1 MNKDEMN
8 DLVDEYKEIVMIGKE
23 KNWNVRED
31 AIALMNIATRR
42 AIADAIN
49 NLADAIR
56 ERK

>member
-1 MNKDEMN
+1 MNKDKIN
-8 DLVDEYKEIVMIGKE
+8 DLIDEFIEIVKTGKE
-23 KNWNVRED
+23 KGWNVRED
-31 AIALMNIATRR
+31 VVPLMNILSKR